1 MANDGGKISIKWLAL
16 VVTDAF
22 QMYKQTK
29 NSLSTSATIATL
41 FSNEQFYYS
50 SLAAES
56 IEEVCSA
63 VQSYFLS
70 RGKEEGKVERKASVL
85 DTTTD
90 EITPQRSQRNITSE
104 YRRFFEGITNDFHRV
119 VKKRYCRAWVNAFKS
134 IHIFLRGLNAII
146 WLFFNTTVPCLS
158 AGLIYTVDSNKRN
171 VEKILFSESVAN
183 TAFCL
188 VGG

>member
-70 RGKEEGKVERKASVL
+70 RGKEEEGKVERKASVL

-90 EITPQRSQRNITSE
+90 EIPPQR
-104 YRRFFEGITNDFHRV
+104 
-119 VKKRYCRAWVNAFKS
+119 
-134 IHIFLRGLNAII
+134 
-146 WLFFNTTVPCLS
+146 
-158 AGLIYTVDSNKRN
+158 
-171 VEKILFSESVAN
+171 
-183 TAFCL
+183 
-188 VGG
+188 